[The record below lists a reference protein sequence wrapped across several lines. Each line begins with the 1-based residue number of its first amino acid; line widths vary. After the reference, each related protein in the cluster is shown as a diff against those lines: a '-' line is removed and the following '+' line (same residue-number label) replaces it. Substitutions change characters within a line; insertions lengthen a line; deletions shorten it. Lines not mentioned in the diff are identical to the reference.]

1 VTQPYDR
8 YHGGAE
14 LDDAHDRLVRP
25 YVVTRGRTHRAG
37 SDLPIET
44 IVVAVGSVEMLPAHA
59 PSEAAAMLRLCGDPM
74 SIAELAAR
82 ARVPVG
88 VARVLIAD
96 LDELGLI
103 RLGRVA
109 DADADEQHNIALLER
124 MLDGI
129 RSL

>member
-1 VTQPYDR
+1 
-8 YHGGAE
+8 
-14 LDDAHDRLVRP
+14 
-25 YVVTRGRTHRAG
+25 
-37 SDLPIET
+37 
-44 IVVAVGSVEMLPAHA
+44 
-59 PSEAAAMLRLCGDPM
+59 
-74 SIAELAAR
+74 
-82 ARVPVG
+82 
-88 VARVLIAD
+88 VLIAD

>member
-1 VTQPYDR
+1 VTESHDGYA
-8 YHGGAE
+8 GGAE
-14 LDDAHDRLVRP
+14 FDAPHDRLVRP

-44 IVVAVGSVEMLPAHA
+44 VVVAVGSVDMLPGYV
-59 PSEAAAMLRLCGDPM
+59 PSEAAAMLRLCADPM

-88 VARVLIAD
+88 VARVLVAD

-109 DADADEQHNIALLER
+109 DADADEQHNVALLER
-124 MLDGI
+124 LLDGI
-129 RSL
+129 RAL